1 MEASTTTSASKTPA
15 DFLKSI
21 RGKRVVV
28 KLNSGVDYRGILTHT
43 VMNFAVSQGRRKKE
57 IVRSFVRLLLYF
69 YTTTLVHINRG
80 VVRDIDTSSSSSSF
94 CKTGILACLDGYM
107 NIAMEHTEVRTD
119 CRLFS

>member
-1 MEASTTTSASKTPA
+1 
-15 DFLKSI
+15 
-21 RGKRVVV
+21 
-28 KLNSGVDYRGILTHT
+28 
-43 VMNFAVSQGRRKKE
+43 MNFAVSQGRRKKE
-57 IVRSFVRLLLYF
+57 IVRSFVRLLLY

-80 VVRDIDTSSSSSSF
+80 VVRDIDTSSSSSF

>member
-57 IVRSFVRLLLYF
+57 IVRSFVRLLLY
-69 YTTTLVHINRG
+69 YTTTLVHINRV
-80 VVRDIDTSSSSSSF
+80 VVRDIDTSSSSSSSF

>member
-1 MEASTTTSASKTPA
+1 
-15 DFLKSI
+15 
-21 RGKRVVV
+21 
-28 KLNSGVDYRGILTHT
+28 
-43 VMNFAVSQGRRKKE
+43 MNFAVSQGRRKKE
-57 IVRSFVRLLLYF
+57 IVRSFARLLLY

-80 VVRDIDTSSSSSSF
+80 VVRDIDTSSSSF

>member
-1 MEASTTTSASKTPA
+1 M
-15 DFLKSI
+15 
-21 RGKRVVV
+21 

-43 VMNFAVSQGRRKKE
+43 VLNFAVSQGRRKKE
-57 IVRSFVRLLLYF
+57 IVRSFVRLLLY

-80 VVRDIDTSSSSSSF
+80 VVRDIDTSSSSSSSF